1 MDQSKNKKRGA
12 NVIVRLI
19 ISVIGVTIMM
29 GGVALVTL
37 AGLGTSPISAV
48 IWVLTL
54 NGGLSFGGWTAVW
67 NVLLILIQ
75 LLILRGRFPKSG
87 WWQLAALAVSSGTLD
102 TWMNLFSWV
111 ETDNYVLQLVTLFV
125 GIFMLALGVSIS
137 VVPKLLFM
145 PGEGLVV
152 AVSTVTGWDFSKVK
166 IGNDISLVVLAV
178 LLSLILFGNIQGI
191 REGTVIA
198 AFMIGTVVG
207 WVTPTVKR
215 VVAKL
220 VPDE

>member
-1 MDQSKNKKRGA
+1 MERSTNKYRGA
-12 NVIVRLI
+12 SLIIRLI

-29 GGVALVTL
+29 SGVAMVTL

-54 NGGLSFGGWTAVW
+54 HGGLSFGGWTAVW
-67 NVLLILIQ
+67 NLMLIVLQ

-87 WWQLAALAVSSGTLD
+87 WWQLAALGVSSLTLD
-102 TWMNLFSWV
+102 LWMNVLSWV
-111 ETDNYVLQLVTLFV
+111 ETSNYALQLVTLCI
-125 GIFMLALGVSIS
+125 GIFLLALGVSIS
-137 VVPKLLFM
+137 VTPKLLFM

-152 AVSTVTGWDFSKVK
+152 AISTVTGWDFSKVK
-166 IGNDISLVVLAV
+166 IGNDVTLVVLAV
-178 LLSLILFGNIQGI
+178 ILSFILFGQLEGI

-207 WVTPTVKR
+207 WVTPTVQR
-215 VVAKL
+215 IVAKL
-220 VPDE
+220 VPGE